1 MQNCRGVS
9 HCSCSALKWPDQVKK
24 VPKVK
29 LYGWTAQPHSPILW
43 CVIRTF
49 TVDLWLFCSHST
61 TAAAA
66 IVTGAF
72 PLDWSRFSPV
82 DWERQWHAPT
92 NNECTRDVSAWRLS
106 PRFLPCFLNQYL
118 SGRWAPRSPPYLW
131 GAGTLAGG
139 LGLGFKGRDQTEQ
152 GTDTK
157 SMALSKPL
165 TPHKEKA
172 EFLSGDYICS
182 PASDPLAPFSLLSSI
197 QLRTANNVQPGSSFQ
212 CL

>member
-1 MQNCRGVS
+1 MG
-9 HCSCSALKWPDQVKK
+9 P
-24 VPKVK
+24 
-29 LYGWTAQPHSPILW
+29 
-43 CVIRTF
+43 TF
-49 TVDLWLFCSHST
+49 
-61 TAAAA
+61 AA
-66 IVTGAF
+66 T
-72 PLDWSRFSPV
+72 
-82 DWERQWHAPT
+82 
-92 NNECTRDVSAWRLS
+92 
-106 PRFLPCFLNQYL
+106 
-118 SGRWAPRSPPYLW
+118 YLW
-131 GAGTLAGG
+131 GAGGTLAGG